1 MENIIIE
8 SNQNKIIKEVNAL
21 KAKKERDKTGLFI
34 LEGKRLVEEIP
45 NSWEIKYL
53 LKAESYSEDINF
65 ENVYTVKDSLF
76 ENVYTVKD
84 SLFEKISET
93 VNPQGILAVCHIKEF
108 DVTNVDYSNSPFF
121 VVLENVT
128 DPGNMGTL
136 IRTADAAGADGI
148 FLSCLSCPP
157 SANSIRESFDS
168 LSNSFLS
175 KGCVDIYNPKVIRA
189 TMGSIFHLPIYRNL
203 NLIDLM
209 EDFKNNNVKTLAA
222 HLKGTSTPYKVDMT
236 TACAVIIGNEA
247 NGLSDEISEM
257 ASDLVKIPMPGKAES
272 MNAGIAGG
280 ILIYEAVRQ
289 RIEE

>member
-8 SNQNKIIKEVNAL
+8 SNQNKIIKEVNSL

-34 LEGKRLVEEIP
+34 LEGKRLVDEIP

-53 LKAESYSEDINF
+53 LKAESYSEDIN
-65 ENVYTVKDSLF
+65 F

-128 DPGNMGTL
+128 DPGNMCTL

-148 FLSCLSCPP
+148 
-157 SANSIRESFDS
+157 
-168 LSNSFLS
+168 FLS

-203 NLIDLM
+203 NLMDLM

-247 NGLSDEISEM
+247 NGLSAEISEI

>member
-8 SNQNKIIKEVNAL
+8 SNQNKIIKEVNSL

-34 LEGKRLVEEIP
+34 LEGKRLVDEIP

-53 LKAESYSEDINF
+53 LKAESYSEDIN
-65 ENVYTVKDSLF
+65 F

-148 FLSCLSCPP
+148 FLS
-157 SANSIRESFDS
+157 
-168 LSNSFLS
+168 

-203 NLIDLM
+203 NLMYLM

>member
-34 LEGKRLVEEIP
+34 LEGKRLVDEIP

-53 LKAESYSEDINF
+53 LKAESYSENIN
-65 ENVYTVKDSLF
+65 F

-148 FLSCLSCPP
+148 FLS
-157 SANSIRESFDS
+157 
-168 LSNSFLS
+168 

-209 EDFKNNNVKTLAA
+209 EDFKDNNVKTLAA

>member
-8 SNQNKIIKEVNAL
+8 SNQNKIIKEVNSL

-34 LEGKRLVEEIP
+34 LEGKRLVDEIP

-53 LKAESYSEDINF
+53 LKAESYSEDIN
-65 ENVYTVKDSLF
+65 F

-148 FLSCLSCPP
+148 FLS
-157 SANSIRESFDS
+157 
-168 LSNSFLS
+168 

-203 NLIDLM
+203 NLMDLM

-247 NGLSDEISEM
+247 NGLSDEISEI

-280 ILIYEAVRQ
+280 ILIYESVRQ

>member
-8 SNQNKIIKEVNAL
+8 SNQNKIIKEVNSL

-34 LEGKRLVEEIP
+34 LEGKRLVDEIP

-65 ENVYTVKDSLF
+65 EK
-76 ENVYTVKD
+76 VYTVKD

-148 FLSCLSCPP
+148 FLS
-157 SANSIRESFDS
+157 
-168 LSNSFLS
+168 

-203 NLIDLM
+203 NLMDLM
-209 EDFKNNNVKTLAA
+209 EDFKNNNVKALAA

>member
-8 SNQNKIIKEVNAL
+8 SNQNKIIKEVNSL

-34 LEGKRLVEEIP
+34 LEGKRLVDEIP

-53 LKAESYSEDINF
+53 LKAESYSEDIN
-65 ENVYTVKDSLF
+65 F

-148 FLSCLSCPP
+148 FLS
-157 SANSIRESFDS
+157 
-168 LSNSFLS
+168 

-203 NLIDLM
+203 NLMDLM
-209 EDFKNNNVKTLAA
+209 DDFKNNNVKTLAA

>member
-8 SNQNKIIKEVNAL
+8 SNQNKIIKEVNSL

-34 LEGKRLVEEIP
+34 LEGKRLVDEIP

-53 LKAESYSEDINF
+53 LKAESYSEDIN
-65 ENVYTVKDSLF
+65 F

-148 FLSCLSCPP
+148 FLS
-157 SANSIRESFDS
+157 
-168 LSNSFLS
+168 

-203 NLIDLM
+203 NLMDLM

-247 NGLSDEISEM
+247 TGLSDEISEI

-289 RIEE
+289 RLEE

>member
-8 SNQNKIIKEVNAL
+8 SNQNKIIKEVNSL

-34 LEGKRLVEEIP
+34 LEGKRLVDEIP

-53 LKAESYSEDINF
+53 LKAESYSEDIN
-65 ENVYTVKDSLF
+65 F

-148 FLSCLSCPP
+148 FLS
-157 SANSIRESFDS
+157 
-168 LSNSFLS
+168 
-175 KGCVDIYNPKVIRA
+175 KGCVDIYNPKVIRS

-203 NLIDLM
+203 NLMDLM

-247 NGLSDEISEM
+247 NGLSDEISEI

>member
-8 SNQNKIIKEVNAL
+8 NNQNKIIKEVNSL

-34 LEGKRLVEEIP
+34 LEGKRLVDEIP

-53 LKAESYSEDINF
+53 LKAESYSEDIN
-65 ENVYTVKDSLF
+65 F

-148 FLSCLSCPP
+148 FLS
-157 SANSIRESFDS
+157 
-168 LSNSFLS
+168 

-203 NLIDLM
+203 NLMDLM

-247 NGLSDEISEM
+247 NGLSDEISEI

>member
-8 SNQNKIIKEVNAL
+8 SNQNKIIKEVNSH
-21 KAKKERDKTGLFI
+21 KAKKERDTTGLFI
-34 LEGKRLVEEIP
+34 LEGKRLVDEIP

-53 LKAESYSEDINF
+53 LKAESYSEDIN
-65 ENVYTVKDSLF
+65 F

-148 FLSCLSCPP
+148 FLS
-157 SANSIRESFDS
+157 
-168 LSNSFLS
+168 

-203 NLIDLM
+203 NLMDLM

>member
-8 SNQNKIIKEVNAL
+8 SNQNKIIKEVNSL

-34 LEGKRLVEEIP
+34 LEGKRLVDEIP

-53 LKAESYSEDINF
+53 LKAESYSEDIN
-65 ENVYTVKDSLF
+65 F

-148 FLSCLSCPP
+148 FLS
-157 SANSIRESFDS
+157 
-168 LSNSFLS
+168 

-203 NLIDLM
+203 NLMDLM
-209 EDFKNNNVKTLAA
+209 EDFKNNNVKTIAA
-222 HLKGTSTPYKVDMT
+222 HLKGTSTPYKVDMK

-247 NGLSDEISEM
+247 NGLSDEISEI

>member
-8 SNQNKIIKEVNAL
+8 SNQNKIIKEVNSL

-34 LEGKRLVEEIP
+34 LEGKRLVDEIP

-76 ENVYTVKD
+76 E
-84 SLFEKISET
+84 KISET
-93 VNPQGILAVCHIKEF
+93 VNPQGVLAVCHIKEF

-148 FLSCLSCPP
+148 FLS
-157 SANSIRESFDS
+157 
-168 LSNSFLS
+168 

-203 NLIDLM
+203 NLMDLM

-236 TACAVIIGNEA
+236 TACAIIIGNEA

>member
-8 SNQNKIIKEVNAL
+8 SNQNKIIKEVNSL

-34 LEGKRLVEEIP
+34 LEGKRLVDEIP

-65 ENVYTVKDSLF
+65 EK
-76 ENVYTVKD
+76 VYTVKD

-148 FLSCLSCPP
+148 FLS
-157 SANSIRESFDS
+157 
-168 LSNSFLS
+168 

-203 NLIDLM
+203 NLMDLM

>member
-8 SNQNKIIKEVNAL
+8 SNQNKIIKEVNSL

-34 LEGKRLVEEIP
+34 LEGKRLVDEIP

-53 LKAESYSEDINF
+53 LKAESYSEDIN
-65 ENVYTVKDSLF
+65 F

-148 FLSCLSCPP
+148 
-157 SANSIRESFDS
+157 
-168 LSNSFLS
+168 FLS

-247 NGLSDEISEM
+247 NGLSDEISEI

>member
-1 MENIIIE
+1 ME
-8 SNQNKIIKEVNAL
+8 NKIIKEVNSL

-34 LEGKRLVEEIP
+34 LEGKRLVDEIP

-53 LKAESYSEDINF
+53 LKAESYSEDIN
-65 ENVYTVKDSLF
+65 F

-148 FLSCLSCPP
+148 FLS
-157 SANSIRESFDS
+157 
-168 LSNSFLS
+168 

-203 NLIDLM
+203 NLMDLM

-247 NGLSDEISEM
+247 NGLSDEISEI

>member
-65 ENVYTVKDSLF
+65 ES
-76 ENVYTVKD
+76 VYTVKD

-108 DVTNVDYSNSPFF
+108 DVTNVDYGNSPFF

-148 FLSCLSCPP
+148 FLS
-157 SANSIRESFDS
+157 
-168 LSNSFLS
+168 

-203 NLIDLM
+203 NLMDLM
-209 EDFKNNNVKTLAA
+209 EDFKNNNVKNSNL
-222 HLKGTSTPYKVDMT
+222 
-236 TACAVIIGNEA
+236 
-247 NGLSDEISEM
+247 
-257 ASDLVKIPMPGKAES
+257 
-272 MNAGIAGG
+272 
-280 ILIYEAVRQ
+280 
-289 RIEE
+289 

>member
-8 SNQNKIIKEVNAL
+8 SNQNKIIKEVNSL

-34 LEGKRLVEEIP
+34 LEGKRLVDEIP

-53 LKAESYSEDINF
+53 LKAESYSEDIN
-65 ENVYTVKDSLF
+65 F

-148 FLSCLSCPP
+148 FLS
-157 SANSIRESFDS
+157 
-168 LSNSFLS
+168 

-203 NLIDLM
+203 NLMDLM

-236 TACAVIIGNEA
+236 TACAVILGNAA

>member
-8 SNQNKIIKEVNAL
+8 SNQNKIIKEVNSL

-34 LEGKRLVEEIP
+34 LEGKRLVDEIP

-53 LKAESYSEDINF
+53 LKAESYSEDIN
-65 ENVYTVKDSLF
+65 F

-148 FLSCLSCPP
+148 FLS
-157 SANSIRESFDS
+157 
-168 LSNSFLS
+168 

-203 NLIDLM
+203 NLMDLM
-209 EDFKNNNVKTLAA
+209 EDFKNNNVKTIAA

>member
-8 SNQNKIIKEVNAL
+8 SNQNKIIKEVNSL

-34 LEGKRLVEEIP
+34 LEGKRLVDEIP

-65 ENVYTVKDSLF
+65 EK
-76 ENVYTVKD
+76 VYTVKD

-148 FLSCLSCPP
+148 FLS
-157 SANSIRESFDS
+157 
-168 LSNSFLS
+168 
-175 KGCVDIYNPKVIRA
+175 KGCVDIYNPKVIRS

-203 NLIDLM
+203 NLMDLM

>member
-8 SNQNKIIKEVNAL
+8 SNQNKIIKEVNSL

-34 LEGKRLVEEIP
+34 LEGKRLVDEIP

-53 LKAESYSEDINF
+53 LKAESYSEDIN
-65 ENVYTVKDSLF
+65 F

-148 FLSCLSCPP
+148 FLS
-157 SANSIRESFDS
+157 
-168 LSNSFLS
+168 

-203 NLIDLM
+203 NLMDLM

-247 NGLSDEISEM
+247 NGLSDEISEI

>member
-8 SNQNKIIKEVNAL
+8 SNQNKIIKEVNSL

-34 LEGKRLVEEIP
+34 LEGKRLVDEIP

-53 LKAESYSEDINF
+53 LKAESYSEDIN
-65 ENVYTVKDSLF
+65 F

-108 DVTNVDYSNSPFF
+108 DVTNVDYSNSPFL

-148 FLSCLSCPP
+148 
-157 SANSIRESFDS
+157 
-168 LSNSFLS
+168 FLS

-203 NLIDLM
+203 NLMDLM

>member
-76 ENVYTVKD
+76 E
-84 SLFEKISET
+84 KISET

-148 FLSCLSCPP
+148 
-157 SANSIRESFDS
+157 
-168 LSNSFLS
+168 FLS

-247 NGLSDEISEM
+247 NGLSGEISEM

>member
-8 SNQNKIIKEVNAL
+8 SNQNKIIKEVNSL

-34 LEGKRLVEEIP
+34 LEGKRLVDEIP

-76 ENVYTVKD
+76 E
-84 SLFEKISET
+84 KISET

-108 DVTNVDYSNSPFF
+108 NVTNVDYSNSPFF

-148 FLSCLSCPP
+148 FLS
-157 SANSIRESFDS
+157 
-168 LSNSFLS
+168 

-203 NLIDLM
+203 NLMDLM

-222 HLKGTSTPYKVDMT
+222 NLKGTSTPYKVDMT

>member
-76 ENVYTVKD
+76 E
-84 SLFEKISET
+84 KISET

-148 FLSCLSCPP
+148 FLS
-157 SANSIRESFDS
+157 
-168 LSNSFLS
+168 

-189 TMGSIFHLPIYRNL
+189 TMGSILHLPIYRNL
-203 NLIDLM
+203 NLMDLM
-209 EDFKNNNVKTLAA
+209 EDFKDNNVKTLAA

>member
-8 SNQNKIIKEVNAL
+8 SNQNKIIKEVNSL

-34 LEGKRLVEEIP
+34 LEGKRLVDEIP

-53 LKAESYSEDINF
+53 LKAESYSEDIN
-65 ENVYTVKDSLF
+65 F

-148 FLSCLSCPP
+148 FLS
-157 SANSIRESFDS
+157 
-168 LSNSFLS
+168 

-203 NLIDLM
+203 NLMDLM

-257 ASDLVKIPMPGKAES
+257 ASDLVKIPKPGKAES

>member
-8 SNQNKIIKEVNAL
+8 SNQNKIIKEVNSL

-34 LEGKRLVEEIP
+34 LEGKRLVDEIP

-76 ENVYTVKD
+76 E
-84 SLFEKISET
+84 KISET
-93 VNPQGILAVCHIKEF
+93 VNPQGILDVCHIKEF

-148 FLSCLSCPP
+148 FLS
-157 SANSIRESFDS
+157 
-168 LSNSFLS
+168 

-203 NLIDLM
+203 NLMDLM

>member
-8 SNQNKIIKEVNAL
+8 SNQNKIIKEVNSL

-45 NSWEIKYL
+45 NCWEIKYL
-53 LKAESYSEDINF
+53 LKAESYSDEIN
-65 ENVYTVKDSLF
+65 F

-148 FLSCLSCPP
+148 FLS
-157 SANSIRESFDS
+157 
-168 LSNSFLS
+168 

-203 NLIDLM
+203 NLMNLM

>member
-8 SNQNKIIKEVNAL
+8 SNQNKIIKEVNSL

-34 LEGKRLVEEIP
+34 LEGKRLVDEIP

-53 LKAESYSEDINF
+53 LKAESYSEDIN
-65 ENVYTVKDSLF
+65 F

-148 FLSCLSCPP
+148 FLS
-157 SANSIRESFDS
+157 
-168 LSNSFLS
+168 

-203 NLIDLM
+203 NLMDLM

-222 HLKGTSTPYKVDMT
+222 HLKGNSTPYKVDMT

>member
-8 SNQNKIIKEVNAL
+8 SNQNKIIKEVNSL

-34 LEGKRLVEEIP
+34 LEGKRLVDEIP

-53 LKAESYSEDINF
+53 LKAESYSEDIN
-65 ENVYTVKDSLF
+65 F

-128 DPGNMGTL
+128 EPGNMGTL

-148 FLSCLSCPP
+148 
-157 SANSIRESFDS
+157 
-168 LSNSFLS
+168 FLS

-203 NLIDLM
+203 NLMDLM

>member
-8 SNQNKIIKEVNAL
+8 SNQNKIIKEVNSL

-34 LEGKRLVEEIP
+34 LEGKRLVDEIP

-65 ENVYTVKDSLF
+65 EK
-76 ENVYTVKD
+76 VYTVKD

-148 FLSCLSCPP
+148 FLS
-157 SANSIRESFDS
+157 
-168 LSNSFLS
+168 

-203 NLIDLM
+203 NLMELM

>member
-8 SNQNKIIKEVNAL
+8 SNQNKIIKEVNSL

-34 LEGKRLVEEIP
+34 LEGKRLVDEIP

-65 ENVYTVKDSLF
+65 ENVYTVKDC
-76 ENVYTVKD
+76 
-84 SLFEKISET
+84 LFEKISET

-148 FLSCLSCPP
+148 FLS
-157 SANSIRESFDS
+157 
-168 LSNSFLS
+168 

-203 NLIDLM
+203 NLMDLM

>member
-8 SNQNKIIKEVNAL
+8 SNQNKIIKEVNSL

-34 LEGKRLVEEIP
+34 LEGKRLVDEIP

-53 LKAESYSEDINF
+53 LKAESYSEDIN
-65 ENVYTVKDSLF
+65 F

-148 FLSCLSCPP
+148 FLS
-157 SANSIRESFDS
+157 
-168 LSNSFLS
+168 

-203 NLIDLM
+203 NLMDLM

-247 NGLSDEISEM
+247 NGLSDEISEI

-289 RIEE
+289 RIED

>member
-8 SNQNKIIKEVNAL
+8 NKIIKEVNAL

-53 LKAESYSEDINF
+53 LKAESYSEDIN
-65 ENVYTVKDSLF
+65 F

-148 FLSCLSCPP
+148 FLS
-157 SANSIRESFDS
+157 
-168 LSNSFLS
+168 

-203 NLIDLM
+203 NLMDLM
-209 EDFKNNNVKTLAA
+209 EDFKDNNVKTLAA

>member
-8 SNQNKIIKEVNAL
+8 SNQNKIIKEVNSL

-34 LEGKRLVEEIP
+34 LEGKRLVDEIP

-53 LKAESYSEDINF
+53 LKAESYSEDIN
-65 ENVYTVKDSLF
+65 F

-136 IRTADAAGADGI
+136 IRTAGADGI
-148 FLSCLSCPP
+148 
-157 SANSIRESFDS
+157 
-168 LSNSFLS
+168 FLS

-203 NLIDLM
+203 NLMDLM

>member
-8 SNQNKIIKEVNAL
+8 SNQNKIIKEVNSL

-34 LEGKRLVEEIP
+34 LEGKRLVDETP

-53 LKAESYSEDINF
+53 LKAESYSEDIN
-65 ENVYTVKDSLF
+65 F

-148 FLSCLSCPP
+148 FLS
-157 SANSIRESFDS
+157 
-168 LSNSFLS
+168 

-203 NLIDLM
+203 NLMDLM
-209 EDFKNNNVKTLAA
+209 EDFKNNNIKTLAA